1 MATKEAVREVLA
13 GNPWFRALPDA
24 LAEAILTQGLIRRLT
39 DEIVYAAGDPPNGF
53 FALISGEIRVIQT
66 TAEGRS
72 ALLMIARPGVWFG
85 EAAMIDGLPRSSDAI
100 AIGRAIVLQ
109 IDPRVF
115 RRLTLDN
122 SQHYEAFA
130 RLVCEQY
137 RKAMD
142 YIVTTMS
149 LPLPVRLAQRLVGL
163 AHSHGREN
171 GDGMIID
178 LHLSQEV
185 LAETVG
191 VSRQSLNRAL
201 KALEAKGM
209 VSVGYSALT
218 IRDAGALET
227 LATSRM
233 LPDALR

>member
-1 MATKEAVREVLA
+1 MATQEAVRAVLRD
-13 GNPWFRALPDA
+13 NPWFRDLPDG
-24 LAEAILTQGLIRRLT
+24 LAEAILTQGHIRRLT
-39 DEIVYAAGDPPNGF
+39 DEIVYAAGDPPNGI
-53 FALISGEIRVIQT
+53 FALISGEIRVTQT

-85 EAAMIDGLPRSSDAI
+85 EAGMIDGLPRTSDAN
-100 AIGRAIVLQ
+100 AIGQTTVLQ
-109 IDPRVF
+109 MDPGMF
-115 RRLTLDN
+115 HRLTWDN
-122 SQHYEAFA
+122 SQSYAAFA

-163 AHSHGREN
+163 AQAYGRETN
-171 GDGMIID
+171 DGVTID
-178 LHLSQEV
+178 LHLSQES
-185 LAETVG
+185 LAGMVA

-218 IRDAGALET
+218 IRDIAALEA
-227 LATSRM
+227 LARSRM
-233 LPDALR
+233 LRLLK

>member
-1 MATKEAVREVLA
+1 M
-13 GNPWFRALPDA
+13 
-24 LAEAILTQGLIRRLT
+24 
-39 DEIVYAAGDPPNGF
+39 
-53 FALISGEIRVIQT
+53 
-66 TAEGRS
+66 
-72 ALLMIARPGVWFG
+72 
-85 EAAMIDGLPRSSDAI
+85 
-100 AIGRAIVLQ
+100 
-109 IDPRVF
+109 F
-115 RRLTLDN
+115 RRLTADN
-122 SQHYEAFA
+122 SQHYAAFA

-163 AHSHGREN
+163 RHAHGREN

-178 LHLSQEV
+178 LHLSQES

-201 KALEAKGM
+201 KAMEAKGI
-209 VSVGYSALT
+209 VSVGYSSLT
-218 IRDAGALET
+218 IRDAVALET
-227 LATSRM
+227 LARSRM